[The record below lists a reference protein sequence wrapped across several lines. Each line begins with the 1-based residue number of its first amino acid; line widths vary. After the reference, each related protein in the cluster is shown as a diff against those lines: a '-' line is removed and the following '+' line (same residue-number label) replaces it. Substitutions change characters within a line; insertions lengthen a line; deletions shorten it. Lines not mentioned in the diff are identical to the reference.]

1 MTVYRISDFDD
12 LSSIEDDEKNFLIF
26 EVEYVSDPKYDVSE
40 ELNEE
45 ILDLFITKLG
55 EFKKIKIGIYLINT
69 KLKMIPES
77 ISKLTNLKELVL
89 RKNFIETIPEFI
101 FKLNLTKLDLRENE
115 INITYIKNFD
125 VKLYPNIEILL

>member
-12 LSSIEDDEKNFLIF
+12 LQSMEDDEKNFLIF